1 MSAGYYSRSTPSSL
15 PSLVRA
21 AMGDPQGLFEQMMRD
36 NPDFR
41 RFVDDNRGKSPE
53 QIASENGIDLA
64 EVMRLLP
71 R

>member
-1 MSAGYYSRSTPSSL
+1 MSGGYFNRSTPSSM
-15 PSLVRA
+15 PSLVQA
-21 AMGDPQGLFEQMMRD
+21 AMGDPQGLFDQLMRD
-36 NPDFR
+36 NPQFR

-53 QIASENGIDLA
+53 QIARDNGIDFA

>member
-1 MSAGYYSRSTPSSL
+1 MFGGYSNQSTPSSL

-21 AMGDPQGLFEQMMRD
+21 AMGDPQGLFDQMMRD
-36 NPDFR
+36 NPQFR
-41 RFVDDNRGKSPE
+41 QFVDDNRGKTPE
-53 QIASENGIDLA
+53 QIARDNGIDFA

>member
-1 MSAGYYSRSTPSSL
+1 MLGGYFTRSTPSSM
-15 PSLVRA
+15 PSLVQA
-21 AMGDPQGLFEQMMRD
+21 AMGDPQELFDQLMRD
-36 NPDFR
+36 NPQFR

-53 QIASENGIDLA
+53 QIARDNGIDFA